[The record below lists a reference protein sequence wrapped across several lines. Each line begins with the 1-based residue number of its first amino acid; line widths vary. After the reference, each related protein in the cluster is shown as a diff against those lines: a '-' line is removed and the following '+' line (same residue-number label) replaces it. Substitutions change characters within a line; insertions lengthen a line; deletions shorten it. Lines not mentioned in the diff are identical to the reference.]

1 MVLSTLISC
10 LFLQIPKSGF
20 YNFQINYNTELCGAL
35 SLCGPTTVRVRS
47 AVVEVTNIFL
57 KTSNIFAGRT
67 GRRCARSAATSP
79 RTPRGTRTSCRRCS
93 WWTPA
98 GATRLTSSLLTSPE
112 MASQISCSVASS
124 WVRNV
129 ATLLTETY
137 RSEEGEVD
145 ARHRQ
150 C

>member
-57 KTSNIFAGRT
+57 KYQIFSQEERTDGAHDQPQHRLGLHAGRGLRVGGVPG
-67 GRRCARSAATSP
+67 GRQQERQDRPLP
-79 RTPRGTRTSCRRCS
+79 R
-93 WWTPA
+93 
-98 GATRLTSSLLTSPE
+98 RLLRK
-112 MASQISCSVASS
+112 
-124 WVRNV
+124 W
-129 ATLLTETY
+129 
-137 RSEEGEVD
+137 
-145 ARHRQ
+145 RHRHHVLWLLRGVVILQ
-150 C
+150 QRHIRVKKGK

>member
-98 GATRLTSSLLTSPE
+98 GATRLTSSSPTSPAT
-112 MASQISCSVASS
+112 ASRTSCSVDSS
-124 WVRNV
+124 WGRNI
-129 ATLLTETY
+129 ATFLTDK
-137 RSEEGEVD
+137 SEVEGEII
-145 ARHRQ
+145 RRSLK
-150 C
+150 